1 MSKRPVTAPK
11 TANEL
16 RRAYLDFFVSKAH
29 TEVASASLIPHD
41 PTVLFSVAG
50 MVPFKSYFTGDE
62 VAPYSRAV
70 TSQKCA
76 RAGGKHND
84 LDDVGRTMRHL
95 VFFEMLGNFSFG
107 DYFKADAIPYAWE
120 FLTEWLAF
128 DPDTLWV
135 SVHDSDDEAEQI
147 WHEVAG
153 IPMNRIQRIG
163 DKDNFWQMGDTGPC
177 GPCSEIFFDKGPSFG
192 PDGGPANPDAEHR
205 FLEIWNLVFM
215 QYNQSTSPGDSPGSP
230 RYVRERLPKPS
241 IDTGMGLER
250 TLTVLN
256 NVDAVWDTD
265 LMIPLIEKASS
276 LTGRTYTKSY
286 ESADDLSMRI
296 LAEHA
301 RSGAMLVG
309 DGVFPSNEGRGYV
322 LRRILRRAIRHAYR
336 LGTEKNIM
344 GQMVDVAIGVMGEA
358 YPDVVEKRERIL
370 DIVERE
376 EFKFRQTLKTG
387 NSMLE
392 DEFDNLKKGESLN
405 GAIAFKLHDTYGFPL
420 ELTKEIAEERG
431 LGLDQAGFDAAMAN
445 QVSMA
450 QAARKNS
457 KTPEA
462 LSDQYRAVMEA
473 NGTTSFI
480 GYTETEANDA
490 TILAVVDAD
499 ENGIVEIFLDRT
511 PFYAE
516 SGGQVGDTGTITTS
530 DGEAVVED
538 TTYAIPGLVRHSARI
553 VSGAIEPNTKARAH
567 INVEKRDATRKN
579 HTATHLLHHALREV
593 LGDHVKQQGSLVG
606 PDRLRFDFFHFDP
619 LTSAQ
624 TSQIE
629 DIVNGIVL
637 TGKAA
642 LNEEKTKAEAEA
654 MGAIAFFGD
663 KYGDR
668 VRILLAGPSLEFCG
682 GTHVRNVGEIGAV
695 KIVSE
700 GSIGSNVRRIE
711 ATTGMQTI
719 TKLRHDEALLD
730 AAASTLRVK
739 PEELPSRVEKMVE
752 ERKDLERQI
761 ADLKRAS
768 AGSRA
773 AEFVAKAIN
782 GFVIA
787 RVDDLDRDG
796 LKDLAVA
803 IRDHPGI
810 KAAILGSAPAAG
822 GVNLV
827 AVANTS
833 MGFSAASLIA
843 DAAKMVGGGGGKGA
857 DIAIAGGKRPEMLD
871 EALGFMRMN
880 AER

>member
-1 MSKRPVTAPK
+1 MPKRPETAD
-11 TANEL
+11 EL
-16 RRAYLDFFVSKAH
+16 RRSYLDFFGSKGH

-41 PTVLFSVAG
+41 PTVLFTVAG
-50 MVPFKSYFTGDE
+50 MVPFKPYFTGDE
-62 VAPYSRAV
+62 AAPYRRAV

-107 DYFKADAIPYAWE
+107 DYFKADAIPFAWE
-120 FLTEWLAF
+120 YVTEWLGF
-128 DPDTLWV
+128 DPDKLWV
-135 SVHDSDDEAEQI
+135 TVHESDDEAEEMWLDI
-147 WHEVAG
+147 TG
-153 IPMNRIQRIG
+153 LPKSRIQRLG
-163 DKDNFWQMGDTGPC
+163 DNDNFWQMGETGPC
-177 GPCSEIFFDKGPSFG
+177 GPCSEIFIDKGPSFG
-192 PDGGPANPDAEHR
+192 PDGGPLNPDAEHR
-205 FLEIWNLVFM
+205 FLEFWNLVFM
-215 QYNQSTSPGDSPGSP
+215 QYDQSADGS
-230 RYVRERLPKPS
+230 RERLPKPS

-250 TLTVLN
+250 TLSILR

-265 LMIPLIEKASS
+265 LLIPLIEKASS
-276 LTGRTYTKSY
+276 LTGHTYTKSY
-286 ESADDLSMRI
+286 VSPDDLSMRI

-358 YPDVVEKRERIL
+358 YPDVVDKRDRII

-392 DEFDNLKKGESLN
+392 DEFAGLSKGESLR
-405 GAIAFKLHDTYGFPL
+405 GGVAFKLHDTFGFPL

-431 LGLDQAGFDAAMAN
+431 LAVDQPGFDAAMAN

-450 QAARKNS
+450 QAARKNA

-462 LSDQYRAVMEA
+462 LADQYRAVMEA
-473 NGTTSFI
+473 NGTTQFI
-480 GYTETEANDA
+480 GYTETEASDA
-490 TILAVVDAD
+490 TVLAVVEAD

-516 SGGQVGDTGTITTS
+516 SGGQVGDTGTIATS
-530 DGEAVVED
+530 DGEALVED

-567 INVEKRDATRKN
+567 INVDRRDATRKN
-579 HTATHLLHHALREV
+579 HTATHLIHHALREV

-619 LTSAQ
+619 LTDEQ
-624 TSQIE
+624 TSKIE

-637 TGKAA
+637 TGKGA

-711 ATTGMQTI
+711 ATTGMKTI
-719 TKLRHDEALLD
+719 AKLRHDEALLD
-730 AAASTLRVK
+730 AASGTLRVK
-739 PEELPSRVEKMVE
+739 PEDLPGRVDKLVE
-752 ERKDLERQI
+752 ERKELERQI
-761 ADLKRAS
+761 VELKRIA
-768 AGSRA
+768 ALGRA
-773 AEFVAKAIN
+773 AEFSVKAVN
-782 GFVIA
+782 RFVIE
-787 RVDDLDRDG
+787 RIDDLDRDG

-803 IRDHPGI
+803 IRDQAGI
-810 KAAILGSAPAAG
+810 LGVVLGSAPVSG
-822 GVNLV
+822 GVTLV
-827 AVANTS
+827 AAVTADLGTT
-833 MGFSAASLIA
+833 ASDLIA
-843 DAAKMVGGGGGKGA
+843 DAAKAVGGGGGKSA

-871 EALGFMRMN
+871 DALAALRLRVN
-880 AER
+880 Q

>member
-107 DYFKADAIPYAWE
+107 DYFKSDAIPYAWE
-120 FLTEWLAF
+120 FLTEWLGF

-192 PDGGPANPDAEHR
+192 PDGGPLNPDAEHR

-215 QYNQSTSPGDSPGSP
+215 QYNQSADGS
-230 RYVRERLPKPS
+230 RERLPKPS

-358 YPDVVEKRERIL
+358 YPDVVQKRERIL

-392 DEFDNLKKGESLN
+392 DEFDSLKKGESLN

-431 LGLDQAGFDAAMAN
+431 LGLDQPGFDAAMAN

-473 NGTTSFI
+473 NGTTNFV

-490 TILAVVDAD
+490 TVLAVVEAD

-530 DGEAVVED
+530 DGEAVVVD

-553 VSGAIEPNTKARAH
+553 VSGSIEPNTKARAH
-567 INVEKRDATRKN
+567 INVDKRDATRKN

-619 LTSAQ
+619 LTNAQ

-711 ATTGMQTI
+711 ATTGMQTL

-739 PEELPSRVEKMVE
+739 PEELPSRVEKMLE

-768 AGSRA
+768 AGSRS
-773 AEFVAKAIN
+773 AEFVANAIN

-803 IRDHPGI
+803 IRDHAGI
-810 KAAILGSAPAAG
+810 KAAILGSAPVAG

-833 MGFSAASLIA
+833 MGFSAADLIQH
-843 DAAKMVGGGGGKGA
+843 AAKMVGGGGGKGA

-871 EALGFMRMN
+871 EALGMMRVN
-880 AER
+880 AEK